1 MSDVSDVQN
10 VLVGLI
16 AGWLYPNG
24 TNQPSAVGFN
34 VRVGAGWPT
43 QASLDADLA
52 QGVAQVSVYATAIER
67 KTTRY
72 MQGWQPRDSFAPTI
86 TLAKAGSVVT
96 VGGALPSPFSAQNL
110 AVFVGNSPYSYSVQP
125 TDTLASIAAALAAI
139 IAQDYPG
146 TTSAGANITLPANAA
161 LGALRTGGTGTAIKV
176 IKNQDRAFQITIWCS
191 TPAQRTA
198 LANVIDPNLADLVF
212 LAMPDGFNARI
223 VYMDSPQQDIGEKA
237 RLFRRDFRYRV
248 DYATTKVSDAPQVI
262 VGDLNIVTDAG
273 AVLKPV

>member
-1 MSDVSDVQN
+1 MSDVTDVQN
-10 VLVGLI
+10 VLVGMI

-43 QASLDADLA
+43 QSSLDADLA
-52 QGVAQVSVYATAIER
+52 AGIAQVSIYATASER

-72 MQGWQPRDSFAPTI
+72 MPRWEPLATFAPTI
-86 TLAKAGSVVT
+86 TLAKAGRVVT
-96 VGGALPSPFSAQNL
+96 VGGAMPIPFSTQNL
-110 AVFVGNSPYSYSVQP
+110 AVFVGNSPYSYSAQP
-125 TDTLASIAAALAAI
+125 NDTLTSIAAALAAV

-146 TTSAGANITLPANAA
+146 TTSSGANITLPANAA
-161 LGALRTGGTGTAIKV
+161 IGALRTGGTGTAIKV
-176 IKNQDRAFQITIWCS
+176 IKNQDRVFQITAWCS
-191 TPAQRTA
+191 TPAQRAA

-223 VYMDSPQQDIGEKA
+223 IYMDSPQQDIGEKA
-237 RLFRRDFRYRV
+237 RLFRRDFRYHV
-248 DYATTKVSDAPQVI
+248 DFATTKVIGAPQVI
-262 VGDLNIVTDAG
+262 VGDLNIITDAG

>member
-1 MSDVSDVQN
+1 MSDLADVQN
-10 VLVGLI
+10 VLVGMI
-16 AGWLYPNG
+16 AGWLYPSG
-24 TNQPSAVGFN
+24 TNNPSAVGFP

-43 QASLDADLA
+43 AATLDSDLA
-52 QGVAQVSVYATAIER
+52 AGVAHVSIYATPTER

-72 MQGWQPRDSFAPTI
+72 MQGWQPLATFAPTI

-96 VGGALPSPFSAQNL
+96 VGGAMPVPFSAQNL
-110 AVFVGNSPYSYSVQP
+110 AVFVGNSPYSYAVQP
-125 TDTLASIAAALAAI
+125 TDTLTSIAAALAAV

-146 TTSAGANITLPANAA
+146 TTSSGANITLPSNAA

-176 IKNQDRAFQITIWCS
+176 IKNQDRMFQITLWCS
-191 TPAQRTA
+191 TPAQRSA
-198 LANVIDPNLADLVF
+198 LVNVIDPNLADLVF

-223 VYMDSPQQDIGEKA
+223 IYADSPQQDIGEKA
-237 RLFRRDFRYRV
+237 RLFRRDLRYRV
-248 DYATTKVSDAPQVI
+248 DYSTTKVINAPQVI

>member
-1 MSDVSDVQN
+1 MADLSDVQN

-24 TNQPSAVGFN
+24 TNQPSATGFN

-43 QASLDADLA
+43 QANLDTDLA
-52 QGVAQVSVYATAIER
+52 QGIAHVSVYATAIER

-72 MQGWQPRDSFAPTI
+72 MQGWQPLATFAPTI
-86 TLAKAGSVVT
+86 TLSKAGNVVT
-96 VGGALPSPFSAQNL
+96 VGGAMPVPFSAQNL

-161 LGALRTGGTGTAIKV
+161 IGALRTGGTGTAIKV
-176 IKNQDRAFQITIWCS
+176 IKNQDRAFQITLWCS

-198 LANVIDPNLADLVF
+198 LANVIDPNLADLTF

-223 VYMDSPQQDIGEKA
+223 VYMDSPQQDSGEKA

-248 DYATTKVSDAPQVI
+248 DYATTKVTNAPQVI
-262 VGDLNIVTDAG
+262 VGDLNIITDAR